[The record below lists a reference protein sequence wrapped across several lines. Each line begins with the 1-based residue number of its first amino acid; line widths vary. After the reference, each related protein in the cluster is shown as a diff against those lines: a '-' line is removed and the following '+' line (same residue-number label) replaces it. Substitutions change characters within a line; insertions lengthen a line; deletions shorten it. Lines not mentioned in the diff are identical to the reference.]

1 MQIII
6 YLLQH
11 LLVIQLHTYVTLTL
25 DEDMTTSCRSMSQE
39 ELARPA
45 AVGLGLGLREIVEWA
60 KPEL

>member
-1 MQIII
+1 
-6 YLLQH
+6 
-11 LLVIQLHTYVTLTL
+11 
-25 DEDMTTSCRSMSQE
+25 MSQE